1 MTSEVK
7 LKTGGDPRSLPDYAA
22 LRDEISKLTHPARP
36 DVDWRYV
43 ETLCL
48 RLYEHNGVE
57 LQTASWYTIA
67 RMHTTGLSGLNEGL
81 ALIVALTRH
90 HWSVMWPLN
99 THARLE
105 IITGLFNR
113 LQKTLRA
120 MPPDNRDNLPLLYQT
135 ETFLKALSDTLAR
148 HELKQSSK
156 VALPEAMVKGYITR
170 LENQPVQG
178 EASSPVTLPAQAL
191 RSDAP
196 DVQEHQTQ
204 PHSRLVY
211 VVSETKT
218 ESTPSLQKSPPTFL
232 KPFMAGV
239 CAALLAVSVAIP
251 GWQFLTQPSQA
262 EQQLRALLTL
272 PPDVLSADQ
281 MAQLSR
287 TSSLLNHASEWITL
301 SCQQITRLAELP
313 PAYNLQRSA
322 QLLQQLMVLFPDN
335 PRVQEMVDNWHKS
348 VRSRALPEE
357 AMTGWNEGMSR
368 LQQLAERL
376 NRLDEQRGK
385 YMTVSELKTE
395 VFGIMQAFNRHT
407 PAEELLWRYGEVS
420 NQSGSESQ
428 QKLAQDSLMALLNSY
443 WFLRDGDT
451 IRNKINSRHN
461 NQPDI

>member
-36 DVDWRYV
+36 DVNWRYV

-120 MPPDNRDNLPLLYQT
+120 MPPDDRDNLPLLYQT

-148 HELKQSSK
+148 HELKQSNK
-156 VALPEAMVKGYITR
+156 VALPEAIVKGYITR

-191 RSDAP
+191 
-196 DVQEHQTQ
+196 

-211 VVSETKT
+211 VVSETKAEPT
-218 ESTPSLQKSPPTFL
+218 LSLQKSPPTFL
-232 KPFMAGV
+232 KPFVAGV

-251 GWQFLTQPSQA
+251 GWQFLTQPS
-262 EQQLRALLTL
+262 
-272 PPDVLSADQ
+272 
-281 MAQLSR
+281 
-287 TSSLLNHASEWITL
+287 
-301 SCQQITRLAELP
+301 
-313 PAYNLQRSA
+313 
-322 QLLQQLMVLFPDN
+322 
-335 PRVQEMVDNWHKS
+335 
-348 VRSRALPEE
+348 PEE
-357 AMTGWNEGMSR
+357 QHFT
-368 LQQLAERL
+368 
-376 NRLDEQRGK
+376 
-385 YMTVSELKTE
+385 
-395 VFGIMQAFNRHT
+395 
-407 PAEELLWRYGEVS
+407 
-420 NQSGSESQ
+420 
-428 QKLAQDSLMALLNSY
+428 
-443 WFLRDGDT
+443 
-451 IRNKINSRHN
+451 
-461 NQPDI
+461 

>member
-105 IITGLFNR
+105 IITGLFNH

-120 MPPDNRDNLPLLYQT
+120 MPPDDRDNLPLLYQT

-178 EASSPVTLPAQAL
+178 EVSSPVTLPAQAL

-196 DVQEHQTQ
+196 DVQEHQTL

-218 ESTPSLQKSPPTFL
+218 EPTLFLQKSPLTFL
-232 KPFMAGV
+232 KTFVTGV
-239 CAALLAVSVAIP
+239 CTALLAVCVAIP
-251 GWQFLTQPSQA
+251 GWQFLTQPSPA
-262 EQQLRALLTL
+262 EQQLRALLT
-272 PPDVLSADQ
+272 PSPDVLSADQ
-281 MAQLSR
+281 MMQLSR
-287 TSSLLNHASEWITL
+287 TLLNHASEWITL
-301 SCQQITRLAELP
+301 SGQQITRLTEFP
-313 PAYNLQRSA
+313 PAYNLQRSV

-335 PRVQEMVDNWHKS
+335 PRVQEMVDNWQKS
-348 VRSRALPEE
+348 ARSRALPEE
-357 AMTGWNEGMSR
+357 AMTGWNEGMTR
-368 LQQLAERL
+368 LQLLAERL
-376 NRLDEQRGK
+376 NRPDEQRGK

-395 VFGIMQAFNRHT
+395 VSGIMQAFNRHIL
-407 PAEELLWRYGEVS
+407 AEEQLCHYGEVR
-420 NQSGSESQ
+420 NQNGSEQQ
-428 QKLAQDSLMALLNSY
+428 QKQMKDAFVKLIHFY
-443 WFLRDGDT
+443 CF
-451 IRNKINSRHN
+451 I
-461 NQPDI
+461 

>member
-36 DVDWRYV
+36 DVNWRYV

-120 MPPDNRDNLPLLYQT
+120 MPPDDRDNLPLLYQT

-148 HELKQSSK
+148 HELKQSNK
-156 VALPEAMVKGYITR
+156 VALPEAIVKGYITR

-191 RSDAP
+191 
-196 DVQEHQTQ
+196 

-211 VVSETKT
+211 VVSETKAEPT
-218 ESTPSLQKSPPTFL
+218 LSLQKSPPTFL
-232 KPFMAGV
+232 KPFVAGV

-251 GWQFLTQPSQA
+251 GWQFLTQPS
-262 EQQLRALLTL
+262 
-272 PPDVLSADQ
+272 
-281 MAQLSR
+281 
-287 TSSLLNHASEWITL
+287 
-301 SCQQITRLAELP
+301 
-313 PAYNLQRSA
+313 
-322 QLLQQLMVLFPDN
+322 
-335 PRVQEMVDNWHKS
+335 
-348 VRSRALPEE
+348 PE
-357 AMTGWNEGMSR
+357 
-368 LQQLAERL
+368 
-376 NRLDEQRGK
+376 
-385 YMTVSELKTE
+385 
-395 VFGIMQAFNRHT
+395 
-407 PAEELLWRYGEVS
+407 
-420 NQSGSESQ
+420 
-428 QKLAQDSLMALLNSY
+428 
-443 WFLRDGDT
+443 
-451 IRNKINSRHN
+451 
-461 NQPDI
+461 

>member
-105 IITGLFNR
+105 IITGLFNC

-120 MPPDNRDNLPLLYQT
+120 MPPDDRDNLPLLYQT

-178 EASSPVTLPAQAL
+178 EASSPVTHPAQAL
-191 RSDAP
+191 P
-196 DVQEHQTQ
+196 Y
-204 PHSRLVY
+204 SRLVY
-211 VVSETKT
+211 VVSETKA
-218 ESTPSLQKSPPTFL
+218 EPTPSLQKSPPTFL
-232 KPFMAGV
+232 KPFVAGV

-251 GWQFLTQPSQA
+251 GWQFLTQPS
-262 EQQLRALLTL
+262 
-272 PPDVLSADQ
+272 
-281 MAQLSR
+281 
-287 TSSLLNHASEWITL
+287 
-301 SCQQITRLAELP
+301 
-313 PAYNLQRSA
+313 
-322 QLLQQLMVLFPDN
+322 
-335 PRVQEMVDNWHKS
+335 
-348 VRSRALPEE
+348 PEE
-357 AMTGWNEGMSR
+357 QHFTWG
-368 LQQLAERL
+368 
-376 NRLDEQRGK
+376 
-385 YMTVSELKTE
+385 
-395 VFGIMQAFNRHT
+395 
-407 PAEELLWRYGEVS
+407 
-420 NQSGSESQ
+420 
-428 QKLAQDSLMALLNSY
+428 
-443 WFLRDGDT
+443 DGC
-451 IRNKINSRHN
+451 KK
-461 NQPDI
+461 Q

>member
-22 LRDEISKLTHPARP
+22 LRDEIIKLTHPARP

-67 RMHTTGLSGLNEGL
+67 RMHTAGLSSLNEGL

-120 MPPDNRDNLPLLYQT
+120 MPPDDRDNLPLLYQT

-178 EASSPVTLPAQAL
+178 EVSSPVTLLAQAL
-191 RSDAP
+191 RLEAP
-196 DVQEHQTQ
+196 DVQEHQTL

-218 ESTPSLQKSPPTFL
+218 EPTLFLQKSPPTFL
-232 KPFMAGV
+232 KPFVAGV

-251 GWQFLTQPSQA
+251 GWQFLTQPSPA
-262 EQQLRALLTL
+262 ELQLRALLTP

-281 MAQLSR
+281 MMHLSR
-287 TSSLLNHASEWITL
+287 KSSLLNHASEWITL
-301 SCQQITRLAELP
+301 SGQQITRLTQLP

-322 QLLQQLMVLFPDN
+322 QLLQQLRVLFPDN
-335 PRVQEMVDNWHKS
+335 PRVQEMVDNWQKS
-348 VRSRALPEE
+348 IRSRALPEE
-357 AMTGWNEGMSR
+357 AMTGWNEGMIR

-376 NRLDEQRGK
+376 NRLDEQRGR

-395 VFGIMQAFNRHT
+395 VFGIMQAFNRHI
-407 PAEELLWRYGEVS
+407 PAEEQLRRYGEAR
-420 NQSGSESQ
+420 NQNGSEQQ
-428 QKLAQDSLMALLNSY
+428 QKQAEMALNQL
-443 WFLRDGDT
+443 
-451 IRNKINSRHN
+451 INRYQMEHTG
-461 NQPDI
+461 NQEGQP

>member
-7 LKTGGDPRSLPDYAA
+7 LKTGGDPRSFPDYAA

-120 MPPDNRDNLPLLYQT
+120 MPPDDRDNLPLLYQT
-135 ETFLKALSDTLAR
+135 ETFLKALSDTLAW

-156 VALPEAMVKGYITR
+156 VALPEGMVKGYITR

-196 DVQEHQTQ
+196 DVQEHQTL

-232 KPFMAGV
+232 KPFVAGV
-239 CAALLAVSVAIP
+239 CAALLTVSVAIL
-251 GWQFLTQPSQA
+251 GWQFLTQPSPA
-262 EQQLRALLTL
+262 EQQLRALLTP
-272 PPDVLSADQ
+272 PPDALSADQ
-281 MAQLSR
+281 LAQLSR
-287 TSSLLNHASEWITL
+287 TPSLLNHASEWITL
-301 SCQQITRLAELP
+301 SGQQITRLTELP

-322 QLLQQLMVLFPDN
+322 QLLQQLRVLFPDN
-335 PRVQEMVDNWHKS
+335 PRVQEMVDNWQKS

-357 AMTGWNEGMSR
+357 AMAGWNEGMTR

-376 NRLDEQRGK
+376 NRLDEQRGR
-385 YMTVSELKTE
+385 YMTVSELKSQ
-395 VFGIMQAFNRHT
+395 VFGMLTSFRQTVPVEEQIRQLKLLPEDSPQRQQQIQQAEQHLR
-407 PAEELLWRYGEVS
+407 AQVYM
-420 NQSGSESQ
+420 
-428 QKLAQDSLMALLNSY
+428 LAQE
-443 WFLRDGDT
+443 
-451 IRNKINSRHN
+451 KHCE
-461 NQPDI
+461 

>member
-105 IITGLFNR
+105 IITSLFNR

-120 MPPDNRDNLPLLYQT
+120 MPPDDRDNLPLLYQT

-178 EASSPVTLPAQAL
+178 EVSSPVTLLAQAL
-191 RSDAP
+191 RLEAP
-196 DVQEHQTQ
+196 DVQEHQTL

-218 ESTPSLQKSPPTFL
+218 EPTLFLQKSPLTFL
-232 KPFMAGV
+232 KTFVTGV
-239 CAALLAVSVAIP
+239 CTALLAVCVAIP
-251 GWQFLTQPSQA
+251 GWQFLTQPSPA
-262 EQQLRALLTL
+262 EQQLRALLT
-272 PPDVLSADQ
+272 PSPDVLSADQ
-281 MAQLSR
+281 MMQLSR
-287 TSSLLNHASEWITL
+287 TLLNHASEWITL
-301 SCQQITRLAELP
+301 SGQQITRLTEFP
-313 PAYNLQRSA
+313 PAYNLQRSV

-335 PRVQEMVDNWHKS
+335 PRVQEMVDNWQKS
-348 VRSRALPEE
+348 ARSRALPEE
-357 AMTGWNEGMSR
+357 AMTGWNEGMTR
-368 LQQLAERL
+368 LQLLAERL
-376 NRLDEQRGK
+376 NRPDEQRGK

-395 VFGIMQAFNRHT
+395 VSGIMQAFNRHIL
-407 PAEELLWRYGEVS
+407 AEEQLCHYGEVR
-420 NQSGSESQ
+420 NQNGSEQQ
-428 QKLAQDSLMALLNSY
+428 QKQMKDAFVKLIHFY
-443 WFLRDGDT
+443 CF
-451 IRNKINSRHN
+451 I
-461 NQPDI
+461 

>member
-36 DVDWRYV
+36 DVNWRYV

-113 LQKTLRA
+113 LQKKLRA
-120 MPPDNRDNLPLLYQT
+120 MPPDDRDNLPLLYQT
-135 ETFLKALSDTLAR
+135 ETFLKALSDTFAR
-148 HELKQSSK
+148 HELKQSNK
-156 VALPEAMVKGYITR
+156 VALPEAIVKGYITR

-191 RSDAP
+191 
-196 DVQEHQTQ
+196 

-211 VVSETKT
+211 VVSETKA
-218 ESTPSLQKSPPTFL
+218 EPTPSLQKSPPTFL
-232 KPFMAGV
+232 KPFVAGV

-251 GWQFLTQPSQA
+251 GWQFLTQPS
-262 EQQLRALLTL
+262 
-272 PPDVLSADQ
+272 
-281 MAQLSR
+281 
-287 TSSLLNHASEWITL
+287 
-301 SCQQITRLAELP
+301 
-313 PAYNLQRSA
+313 
-322 QLLQQLMVLFPDN
+322 
-335 PRVQEMVDNWHKS
+335 
-348 VRSRALPEE
+348 PEE
-357 AMTGWNEGMSR
+357 QHFTWGNGCKK
-368 LQQLAERL
+368 Q
-376 NRLDEQRGK
+376 
-385 YMTVSELKTE
+385 
-395 VFGIMQAFNRHT
+395 
-407 PAEELLWRYGEVS
+407 
-420 NQSGSESQ
+420 
-428 QKLAQDSLMALLNSY
+428 
-443 WFLRDGDT
+443 
-451 IRNKINSRHN
+451 
-461 NQPDI
+461 

>member
-36 DVDWRYV
+36 DVDWRHV

-120 MPPDNRDNLPLLYQT
+120 MPPDDRDNLPLLYQT

-170 LENQPVQG
+170 LENQPVQD

-196 DVQEHQTQ
+196 DVQGHQPL

-218 ESTPSLQKSPPTFL
+218 EPTSSLQNSPPTFL
-232 KPFMAGV
+232 KPFVTGV
-239 CAALLAVSVAIP
+239 CAALLAVCVAIP
-251 GWQFLTQPSQA
+251 GWQYLAQPSPA
-262 EQQLRALLTL
+262 EQQLRALLTP

-281 MAQLSR
+281 MTQLSR
-287 TSSLLNHASEWITL
+287 TPSLLNHASEWITL
-301 SCQQITRLAELP
+301 SGQQITRLTELP
-313 PAYNLQRSA
+313 QAYNLQRSA

-335 PRVQEMVDNWHKS
+335 PRVQEMVDNWQKS

-357 AMTGWNEGMSR
+357 AMTGWNEGMTR
-368 LQQLAERL
+368 LQQLA
-376 NRLDEQRGK
+376 
-385 YMTVSELKTE
+385 
-395 VFGIMQAFNRHT
+395 
-407 PAEELLWRYGEVS
+407 
-420 NQSGSESQ
+420 
-428 QKLAQDSLMALLNSY
+428 
-443 WFLRDGDT
+443 
-451 IRNKINSRHN
+451 
-461 NQPDI
+461 

>member
-1 MTSEVK
+1 MSRL

-36 DVDWRYV
+36 DVNWRYV

-120 MPPDNRDNLPLLYQT
+120 MPPDDRDNLPLLYQT

-148 HELKQSSK
+148 HELKQSNK
-156 VALPEAMVKGYITR
+156 VALPEAIVKGYITR

-191 RSDAP
+191 
-196 DVQEHQTQ
+196 

-211 VVSETKT
+211 VVSETKAEPT
-218 ESTPSLQKSPPTFL
+218 LSLQKSPPTFL
-232 KPFMAGV
+232 KPFVAGV

-251 GWQFLTQPSQA
+251 GWQFLTQPS
-262 EQQLRALLTL
+262 
-272 PPDVLSADQ
+272 
-281 MAQLSR
+281 
-287 TSSLLNHASEWITL
+287 
-301 SCQQITRLAELP
+301 
-313 PAYNLQRSA
+313 
-322 QLLQQLMVLFPDN
+322 
-335 PRVQEMVDNWHKS
+335 
-348 VRSRALPEE
+348 PEE
-357 AMTGWNEGMSR
+357 QHFTWG
-368 LQQLAERL
+368 
-376 NRLDEQRGK
+376 
-385 YMTVSELKTE
+385 
-395 VFGIMQAFNRHT
+395 
-407 PAEELLWRYGEVS
+407 
-420 NQSGSESQ
+420 
-428 QKLAQDSLMALLNSY
+428 
-443 WFLRDGDT
+443 DGC
-451 IRNKINSRHN
+451 KK
-461 NQPDI
+461 Q

>member
-57 LQTASWYTIA
+57 LQTTSWYTIA

-120 MPPDNRDNLPLLYQT
+120 MPPDDRDNLPLLYQT

-178 EASSPVTLPAQAL
+178 EVSSPVTLLAQAL
-191 RSDAP
+191 RLEAP
-196 DVQEHQTQ
+196 DVQEHQTL

-218 ESTPSLQKSPPTFL
+218 EPTLFLQKSPLTFL
-232 KPFMAGV
+232 KTFVTGV
-239 CAALLAVSVAIP
+239 CTALLAVCVAIP
-251 GWQFLTQPSQA
+251 GWQFLTQPSPA
-262 EQQLRALLTL
+262 EQQLRALLT
-272 PPDVLSADQ
+272 PSPDVLSADQ
-281 MAQLSR
+281 MMQLSR
-287 TSSLLNHASEWITL
+287 TLLNHASEWITL
-301 SCQQITRLAELP
+301 SGQQITRLTEFP
-313 PAYNLQRSA
+313 PAYNLQRSV

-335 PRVQEMVDNWHKS
+335 PRVQEMVDNWQKS
-348 VRSRALPEE
+348 ARSRALPEE
-357 AMTGWNEGMSR
+357 AMTGWNEGMTR
-368 LQQLAERL
+368 LQLLAERL
-376 NRLDEQRGK
+376 NRPDEQRGK

-395 VFGIMQAFNRHT
+395 VSGIMQAFNRHIL
-407 PAEELLWRYGEVS
+407 AEEQLCHYGEVR
-420 NQSGSESQ
+420 NQNGSEQQ
-428 QKLAQDSLMALLNSY
+428 QKQMKDAFVKLIHFY
-443 WFLRDGDT
+443 CF
-451 IRNKINSRHN
+451 I
-461 NQPDI
+461 

>member
-22 LRDEISKLTHPARP
+22 LRDEISKLPHPARP
-36 DVDWRYV
+36 DVNWRYV

-105 IITGLFNR
+105 IITGLFNH

-120 MPPDNRDNLPLLYQT
+120 MPPDDRDNLPLLYQT

-170 LENQPVQG
+170 LENQP
-178 EASSPVTLPAQAL
+178 L
-191 RSDAP
+191 
-196 DVQEHQTQ
+196 

-211 VVSETKT
+211 VVSETKAESGT
-218 ESTPSLQKSPPTFL
+218 ENTHSLQKSPLTFL
-232 KPFMAGV
+232 KPFVTGV

-251 GWQFLTQPSQA
+251 GWQSLTQPSPA
-262 EQQLRALLTL
+262 EQQLRALLTP
-272 PPDVLSADQ
+272 PPDVLSAGQ
-281 MAQLSR
+281 MTQLSR
-287 TSSLLNHASEWITL
+287 TPSLLNHASEWITL
-301 SCQQITRLAELP
+301 SGQQITRLTELP

-335 PRVQEMVDNWHKS
+335 PRVQEMVDNWQKS

-357 AMTGWNEGMSR
+357 AMTGWNEGMTR

-395 VFGIMQAFNRHT
+395 VFGIMQAFNRHI
-407 PAEELLWRYGEVS
+407 PAEEQLHRYGEVR
-420 NQSGSESQ
+420 NHNGSEFQ
-428 QKLAQDSLMALLNSY
+428 QKLVQDALTELLNLY
-443 WFLRDGDT
+443 WFLRHGDT
-451 IRNKINSRHN
+451 GKKEIN
-461 NQPDI
+461 NQ

>member
-57 LQTASWYTIA
+57 LQTVSWYIIA

-99 THARLE
+99 THARME
-105 IITGLFNR
+105 IITGLFSR

-120 MPPDNRDNLPLLYQT
+120 MPPDERDNLPLLYQT
-135 ETFLKALSDTLAR
+135 ETCLKTLSDILAQ

-156 VALPEAMVKGYITR
+156 VALAEAMVKGYITR
-170 LENQPVQG
+170 LENQSVLG
-178 EASSPVTLPAQAL
+178 EVLSPVPLPAQAL
-191 RSDAP
+191 RSDDP
-196 DVQEHQTQ
+196 DVQKHQPLQ
-204 PHSRLVY
+204 YSRLVY
-211 VVSETKT
+211 VVSETKA
-218 ESTPSLQKSPPTFL
+218 EPTPSLQKSPPTFL
-232 KPFMAGV
+232 KPFVTGV
-239 CAALLAVSVAIP
+239 CAALLAVSMVIP
-251 GWQFLTQPSQA
+251 GWQFLTLPPPA
-262 EQQLRALLTL
+262 EQQLRALLTP

-281 MAQLSR
+281 IAQLSR
-287 TSSLLNHASEWITL
+287 TPSLLNHASEWIAL
-301 SCQQITRLAELP
+301 SGQQITRLTELP

-322 QLLQQLMVLFPDN
+322 QLLQQLRVLFPDN
-335 PRVQEMVDNWHKS
+335 SRIQKMVDSWQKS

-357 AMTGWNEGMSR
+357 AMTGWNEGMIR
-368 LQQLAERL
+368 LLQLAEHL

-385 YMTVSELKTE
+385 YMTVSELKTD
-395 VFGIMQAFNRHT
+395 VFGIMQAFNRHI
-407 PAEELLWRYGEVS
+407 PAEELLRRYSEVS
-420 NQSGSESQ
+420 RQSGSELQ
-428 QKLAQDSLMALLNSY
+428 QKQAQDALTELLIRY
-443 WFLRDGDT
+443 WLLIDGEMV
-451 IRNKINSRHN
+451 K
-461 NQPDI
+461 

>member
-99 THARLE
+99 IHARLE

-120 MPPDNRDNLPLLYQT
+120 MPPDDRDNLPLLYQT

-191 RSDAP
+191 RSDVP
-196 DVQEHQTQ
+196 DVQEHQTL

-211 VVSETKT
+211 VVSETKAEPT
-218 ESTPSLQKSPPTFL
+218 SSLQKSPPTFL
-232 KPFMAGV
+232 KPFVAGV

-251 GWQFLTQPSQA
+251 GWQFLTQPSPT
-262 EQQLRALLTL
+262 ELQLRALLAP

-287 TSSLLNHASEWITL
+287 TPSLLNHASEWITL
-301 SCQQITRLAELP
+301 SGQQITRLTELP
-313 PAYNLQRSA
+313 LAYNLQRSA
-322 QLLQQLMVLFPDN
+322 QLLQQLRVLFPDN
-335 PRVQEMVDNWHKS
+335 PRVQEMVDNWQKS

-357 AMTGWNEGMSR
+357 AMTGWNEGMTR

-376 NRLDEQRGK
+376 NRLDAQRGK
-385 YMTVSELKTE
+385 YMTVSELKSQ
-395 VFGIMQAFNRHT
+395 VFGMLTSFRQTVPVEEQIRQLKLLPEDSPQRQQQIQQAEQHLR
-407 PAEELLWRYGEVS
+407 AQVYM
-420 NQSGSESQ
+420 
-428 QKLAQDSLMALLNSY
+428 LAQEKH
-443 WFLRDGDT
+443 RE
-451 IRNKINSRHN
+451 
-461 NQPDI
+461 

>member
-22 LRDEISKLTHPARP
+22 LRAEISKLTHPARP

-43 ETLCL
+43 EKLCL

-57 LQTASWYTIA
+57 LQTTSWYTIA

-113 LQKTLRA
+113 LQKTLRV

-148 HELKQSSK
+148 HGLKQSSN
-156 VALPEAMVKGYITR
+156 VALPETMVKGYIIR
-170 LENQPVQG
+170 LENLPVQG

-196 DVQEHQTQ
+196 DVQGHEPL

-211 VVSETKT
+211 VVSETKS
-218 ESTPSLQKSPPTFL
+218 ESTSSLQKARLTFL
-232 KPFMAGV
+232 KPFVTGV
-239 CAALLAVSVAIP
+239 CTALLAICVAVP

-272 PPDVLSADQ
+272 QPDVLSADQ
-281 MAQLSR
+281 MTQLIRSP
-287 TSSLLNHASEWITL
+287 SLLNHASEWITL
-301 SCQQITRLAELP
+301 SGQQITRLTELP

-322 QLLQQLMVLFPDN
+322 QLLQQLTVFFPDN
-335 PRVQEMVDNWHKS
+335 PRVQEMVDNWQKS

-357 AMTGWNEGMSR
+357 AMTGWNEGMTR
-368 LQQLAERL
+368 LQRLSERL
-376 NRLDEQRGK
+376 NRLDERRGK

-395 VFGIMQAFNRHT
+395 VFDIMRAFNQHI
-407 PAEELLWRYGEVS
+407 PAEEQLRRYGEVR
-420 NQSGSESQ
+420 NQNGSEQ
-428 QKLAQDSLMALLNSY
+428 QQQQAEMALNQL
-443 WFLRDGDT
+443 
-451 IRNKINSRHN
+451 INRYQMEHTG
-461 NQPDI
+461 NQERQP

>member
-67 RMHTTGLSGLNEGL
+67 RMHTTGLGGLNEGL

-120 MPPDNRDNLPLLYQT
+120 MPPDDRDNLPLLYQT

-148 HELKQSSK
+148 YELKQISK

-196 DVQEHQTQ
+196 DVQEHQ
-204 PHSRLVY
+204 PLLHSRLVY
-211 VVSETKT
+211 VVSETKA
-218 ESTPSLQKSPPTFL
+218 EPTPSLQKSSPTFL
-232 KPFMAGV
+232 KPFVAGV
-239 CAALLAVSVAIP
+239 CAALLAVSMAIP
-251 GWQFLTQPSQA
+251 GWQFLTQPSPA
-262 EQQLRALLTL
+262 EQQLRALLTP

-281 MAQLSR
+281 MTQLSR

-301 SCQQITRLAELP
+301 SGQQITRLTQLP
-313 PAYNLQRSA
+313 PAYNLQCSA
-322 QLLQQLMVLFPDN
+322 QLLQQLRVLFPGD
-335 PRVQEMVDNWHKS
+335 PRVQEMVDDWQKR

-357 AMTGWNEGMSR
+357 AMTGWNEGMTR

-395 VFGIMQAFNRHT
+395 VFGIMQAFNRHI
-407 PAEELLWRYGEVS
+407 PAEEQLRRYDEAR
-420 NQSGSESQ
+420 NQNGSEQQ
-428 QKLAQDSLMALLNSY
+428 QKQAEMALNQL
-443 WFLRDGDT
+443 
-451 IRNKINSRHN
+451 INRYQVEHAGKPKS
-461 NQPDI
+461 QP

>member
-90 HWSVMWPLN
+90 HWSVMYSLN

-120 MPPDNRDNLPLLYQT
+120 MPPDDRDNLPLLYQT
-135 ETFLKALSDTLAR
+135 ETFLKELSDTLAR
-148 HELKQSSK
+148 YELKQSSK

-178 EASSPVTLPAQAL
+178 EASSPVTLPAQVL

-196 DVQEHQTQ
+196 DVQEHQPL

-211 VVSETKT
+211 VVSETKA
-218 ESTPSLQKSPPTFL
+218 EPTPSIQKSPPTFL
-232 KPFMAGV
+232 KPFLAGV

-251 GWQFLTQPSQA
+251 GWQFLTQPSPA
-262 EQQLRALLTL
+262 EQQLRALLTS
-272 PPDVLSADQ
+272 PPDALSADQ
-281 MAQLSR
+281 MTQLSR
-287 TSSLLNHASEWITL
+287 TPSLLNHASEWITL
-301 SCQQITRLAELP
+301 SGQQITRLTELP
-313 PAYNLQRSA
+313 LAYNLQRSA

-335 PRVQEMVDNWHKS
+335 PCVQEMVDNWQKS
-348 VRSRALPEE
+348 IRSRALPEE
-357 AMTGWNEGMSR
+357 AMTGWNEGMTL

-376 NRLDEQRGK
+376 NRLDEHRGE
-385 YMTVSELKTE
+385 YITVSELKTA
-395 VFGIMQAFNRHT
+395 VFSIMQVFNRHI
-407 PAEELLWRYGEVS
+407 PAEELLRRYGETQKQ
-420 NQSGSESQ
+420 NGSEHHKKQ
-428 QKLAQDSLMALLNSY
+428 AETVLNQ
-443 WFLRDGDT
+443 LRYRYQ
-451 IRNKINSRHN
+451 IINSEKRGDF
-461 NQPDI
+461 PDS

>member
-36 DVDWRYV
+36 DVNWRYV

-120 MPPDNRDNLPLLYQT
+120 MPPDDRDNLPLLYQT

-148 HELKQSSK
+148 HELKQSNK
-156 VALPEAMVKGYITR
+156 VALPEAIVKGYITR

-191 RSDAP
+191 
-196 DVQEHQTQ
+196 

-211 VVSETKT
+211 VVSETKAEPT
-218 ESTPSLQKSPPTFL
+218 LSLQKSPPTFL
-232 KPFMAGV
+232 KPFVAGV

-251 GWQFLTQPSQA
+251 GWQFLTQPS
-262 EQQLRALLTL
+262 
-272 PPDVLSADQ
+272 
-281 MAQLSR
+281 
-287 TSSLLNHASEWITL
+287 
-301 SCQQITRLAELP
+301 
-313 PAYNLQRSA
+313 
-322 QLLQQLMVLFPDN
+322 
-335 PRVQEMVDNWHKS
+335 
-348 VRSRALPEE
+348 PEE
-357 AMTGWNEGMSR
+357 
-368 LQQLAERL
+368 
-376 NRLDEQRGK
+376 
-385 YMTVSELKTE
+385 
-395 VFGIMQAFNRHT
+395 
-407 PAEELLWRYGEVS
+407 
-420 NQSGSESQ
+420 
-428 QKLAQDSLMALLNSY
+428 
-443 WFLRDGDT
+443 
-451 IRNKINSRHN
+451 
-461 NQPDI
+461 

>member
-36 DVDWRYV
+36 DVKWRYV

-90 HWSVMWPLN
+90 RWSVMWPLN

-113 LQKTLRA
+113 LQKMLRA
-120 MPPDNRDNLPLLYQT
+120 MPPDDRGNLPLLYQT

-178 EASSPVTLPAQAL
+178 EVLSPVTLPAQAL
-191 RSDAP
+191 RSDVP
-196 DVQEHQTQ
+196 DVQEHQTL

-218 ESTPSLQKSPPTFL
+218 EPTPSLQKSPPTFL
-232 KPFMAGV
+232 KPFVTGV
-239 CAALLAVSVAIP
+239 CAALLAVCVAIP
-251 GWQFLTQPSQA
+251 GWQYLAQPSPA
-262 EQQLRALLTL
+262 EQQLRALLT
-272 PPDVLSADQ
+272 PPSDVLSADQ
-281 MAQLSR
+281 MTQLSR

-301 SCQQITRLAELP
+301 SGQQITRLTQLP
-313 PAYNLQRSA
+313 PAYNLQCST
-322 QLLQQLMVLFPDN
+322 QLLQQLRVLFPGN
-335 PRVQEMVDNWHKS
+335 PRVQEMVDNWQKS

-357 AMTGWNEGMSR
+357 AMAGWNEGMIR

-376 NRLDEQRGK
+376 NRLDEQRGR

-395 VFGIMQAFNRHT
+395 VFGIMQAFNRHI
-407 PAEELLWRYGEVS
+407 PAEEQLRRYGEVR
-420 NQSGSESQ
+420 NQNGSESQ
-428 QKLAQDSLMALLNSY
+428 QKLTQDALTELLNRY
-443 WFLRDGDT
+443 WFLRHGDAGKKT
-451 IRNKINSRHN
+451 INNKQDNQIN
-461 NQPDI
+461 I

>member
-57 LQTASWYTIA
+57 LQTVSWYIIA

-99 THARLE
+99 THARME
-105 IITGLFNR
+105 IITGLFSR

-120 MPPDNRDNLPLLYQT
+120 MPPDERDNLPLLYQT
-135 ETFLKALSDTLAR
+135 ETCLKTLSDILAR

-156 VALPEAMVKGYITR
+156 VALAEAMVKGYITR
-170 LENQPVQG
+170 LENQSVLG
-178 EASSPVTLPAQAL
+178 EVLSPVSLPAQAL

-196 DVQEHQTQ
+196 DVQKHQPLQ
-204 PHSRLVY
+204 HSRLVY
-211 VVSETKT
+211 VVSETKA
-218 ESTPSLQKSPPTFL
+218 EPTPSLQKSPPTFL
-232 KPFMAGV
+232 KPFVAGV
-239 CAALLAVSVAIP
+239 CVALLTVSVAIP
-251 GWQFLTQPSQA
+251 GWQFLTQPSPT
-262 EQQLRALLTL
+262 ELQLRALLAP

-287 TSSLLNHASEWITL
+287 APSQLNHASEWITL
-301 SCQQITRLAELP
+301 SGQQITRLTELP
-313 PAYNLQRSA
+313 PAYNLQRSV
-322 QLLQQLMVLFPDN
+322 QLLHQLRVLFPDN
-335 PRVQEMVDNWHKS
+335 PRVQEMVDNWQKS
-348 VRSRALPEE
+348 VRGSALPEE
-357 AMTGWNEGMSR
+357 AITSWNEGMIR
-368 LQQLAERL
+368 LQQLAEHL

-385 YMTVSELKTE
+385 YMTVSELKTD
-395 VFGIMQAFNRHT
+395 VFGIMQAFNHHI
-407 PAEELLWRYGEVS
+407 PAEELLRRYSEVS
-420 NQSGSESQ
+420 RQSGSELQ
-428 QKLAQDSLMALLNSY
+428 QKQAQDALTELLIRY
-443 WFLRDGDT
+443 WLLIDGEMV
-451 IRNKINSRHN
+451 K
-461 NQPDI
+461 

>member
-7 LKTGGDPRSLPDYAA
+7 LKTGGDPRSLLDYAA

-120 MPPDNRDNLPLLYQT
+120 MPPDDRDNLPLLYQT

-196 DVQEHQTQ
+196 DVQEHQTL

-232 KPFMAGV
+232 KPFVAGV
-239 CAALLAVSVAIP
+239 CAALLTVSVAIL
-251 GWQFLTQPSQA
+251 GWQFLTQPSPA
-262 EQQLRALLTL
+262 EQQLRALLTP
-272 PPDVLSADQ
+272 PPDALSADQ
-281 MAQLSR
+281 LAQLSR
-287 TSSLLNHASEWITL
+287 TPSLLNHASEWITL
-301 SCQQITRLAELP
+301 SGQQITRLTELP

-322 QLLQQLMVLFPDN
+322 QLLQQLRVLFPDN
-335 PRVQEMVDNWHKS
+335 PRVQEMVDNWQKS

-357 AMTGWNEGMSR
+357 AMAGWNEGMTR

-376 NRLDEQRGK
+376 NRLDEQRGR
-385 YMTVSELKTE
+385 YMTVSELKSQ
-395 VFGIMQAFNRHT
+395 VFGMLTSFRQTVPVEEQIRQLKLLPEDSPQRQQQIQQAEQHLR
-407 PAEELLWRYGEVS
+407 AQVYM
-420 NQSGSESQ
+420 
-428 QKLAQDSLMALLNSY
+428 LAQE
-443 WFLRDGDT
+443 
-451 IRNKINSRHN
+451 KHCE
-461 NQPDI
+461 

>member
-120 MPPDNRDNLPLLYQT
+120 MPPDDRDNLPLLYQT

-178 EASSPVTLPAQAL
+178 EVSSPVILPAQAL

-196 DVQEHQTQ
+196 DVQGHEAM

-211 VVSETKT
+211 VVSETKAEPT
-218 ESTPSLQKSPPTFL
+218 SSLQKSPPTFL
-232 KPFMAGV
+232 KPFVAGV

-251 GWQFLTQPSQA
+251 GWQFLTQPSPA
-262 EQQLRALLTL
+262 EQQLRALLTP

-281 MAQLSR
+281 MTQLSR
-287 TSSLLNHASEWITL
+287 TSSVINHAQEWTDL
-301 SCQQITRLAELP
+301 SGQQIKRLAELP

-335 PRVQEMVDNWHKS
+335 PRVQEMVDNWQKS

-357 AMTGWNEGMSR
+357 AMTGWNEGMTR

-376 NRLDEQRGK
+376 NRLDAQRGK
-385 YMTVSELKTE
+385 YMTVSELKSQ
-395 VFGIMQAFNRHT
+395 VFGMLTSFRQTVPVEEQIRQLKLLPEDSPQRQQQIQQAEQHLR
-407 PAEELLWRYGEVS
+407 AQVYM
-420 NQSGSESQ
+420 
-428 QKLAQDSLMALLNSY
+428 LAQEKH
-443 WFLRDGDT
+443 RE
-451 IRNKINSRHN
+451 
-461 NQPDI
+461 

>member
-22 LRDEISKLTHPARP
+22 LLDEISKLPHPARP
-36 DVDWRYV
+36 DVNWRYV

-57 LQTASWYTIA
+57 LQTASWHTIA

-99 THARLE
+99 IHARLE

-135 ETFLKALSDTLAR
+135 ETLLKALSDTLAR

-178 EASSPVTLPAQAL
+178 EVSSPVTLPAQAL

-196 DVQEHQTQ
+196 DVQEHQTL

-211 VVSETKT
+211 VVSETKA
-218 ESTPSLQKSPPTFL
+218 EPTPSLQKSPPTFL
-232 KPFMAGV
+232 KQFVAGV

-251 GWQFLTQPSQA
+251 GWQFLTQPSLA
-262 EQQLRALLTL
+262 EQQLRALLTP

-287 TSSLLNHASEWITL
+287 TPSLLNHASEWITL
-301 SCQQITRLAELP
+301 SGQQITRLAELP

-322 QLLQQLMVLFPDN
+322 QLLQQLRVLFPDN
-335 PRVQEMVDNWHKS
+335 PRVQEMVDNWQKS

-357 AMTGWNEGMSR
+357 AMTGWSEGMTR

-395 VFGIMQAFNRHT
+395 VSGIMQAFKRHI
-407 PAEELLWRYGEVS
+407 PAEEQLRRYDEVR
-420 NQSGSESQ
+420 NQNGSEQQ
-428 QKLAQDSLMALLNSY
+428 QKQMKDAFVKLIHFY
-443 WFLRDGDT
+443 CF
-451 IRNKINSRHN
+451 I
-461 NQPDI
+461 

>member
-113 LQKTLRA
+113 LQKTLRG

-148 HELKQSSK
+148 HELKQNSK

-178 EASSPVTLPAQAL
+178 EVSSPVIPPAQAL

-196 DVQEHQTQ
+196 DVQGHEAM

-211 VVSETKT
+211 VVSETKAEPT
-218 ESTPSLQKSPPTFL
+218 SSLQKSPPTFL
-232 KPFMAGV
+232 KPFVAGV

-251 GWQFLTQPSQA
+251 GWQFLTQPSPA
-262 EQQLRALLTL
+262 EQQLRALLSP

-281 MAQLSR
+281 MTQLSR
-287 TSSLLNHASEWITL
+287 TSSVINHAQEWTDL
-301 SCQQITRLAELP
+301 SGQQIKRLAELP

-335 PRVQEMVDNWHKS
+335 PRVQEMVDNWQKS

-357 AMTGWNEGMSR
+357 AMTGWNEGMTR

-385 YMTVSELKTE
+385 YMTVSELKSQ
-395 VFGIMQAFNRHT
+395 VFGMLTSFRQTVPVEEQIRQLKLLPEDSPQRQQQIQQAEQHLR
-407 PAEELLWRYGEVS
+407 AQVYM
-420 NQSGSESQ
+420 
-428 QKLAQDSLMALLNSY
+428 LAQEKH
-443 WFLRDGDT
+443 RE
-451 IRNKINSRHN
+451 
-461 NQPDI
+461 